1 MIGCMFDADA
11 RRISFSYNGADLGA
25 AFENVPVVAGGYA
38 PAVTVAPGC
47 AFAFNLG
54 AMPMKHWPGPQYTM
68 LEQLPVSVSVCAF
81 ADATCVRL
89 FYPPLSFISLDL
101 CCSLKARVSPEKLRI
116 SNAYKKKVSRKIIIY

>member
-47 AFAFNLG
+47 AFAFNFG

-68 LEQLPVSVSVCAF
+68 LEQLPVCVSVRFCRCNMRASF
-81 ADATCVRL
+81 
-89 FYPPLSFISLDL
+89 LSSSLIYFSG
-101 CCSLKARVSPEKLRI
+101 SLLLSEIKSKPREV
-116 SNAYKKKVSRKIIIY
+116 KK